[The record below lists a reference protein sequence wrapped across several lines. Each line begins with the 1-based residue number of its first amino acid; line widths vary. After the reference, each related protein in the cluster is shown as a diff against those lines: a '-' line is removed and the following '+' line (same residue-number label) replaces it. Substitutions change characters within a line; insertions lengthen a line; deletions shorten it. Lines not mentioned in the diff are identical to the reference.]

1 MNDATELESSLAGTI
16 DFFQNMRRKLGALE
30 AETGAQH
37 ELLRTVVTSVASF
50 QQDRQADRQTLAALT
65 GNVETQT
72 AQLARLQTDI
82 RLLDEQ
88 LDQVEALVSGLQ
100 QDRQQA
106 QQTLATLATDL
117 QTQTAGNAR
126 EIDGLVASLQTSDQE
141 IKAVRERVTALES
154 RLESLDQTAQSI
166 TGTLTDLSATIERQ
180 EQEQISLGQAVEAN
194 NAIGSQ
200 LQTQQTRLD
209 ELADSSSTLHQELQT
224 VRQGFSHLLTE
235 LETQRHALAE
245 TVQTRQE
252 LQKHQDRQKYLETL
266 INKVSADT
274 SSTRQILNVL
284 QSDLAIQSDTLREL
298 DQTWREGLTTY
309 QERLSHLENTIAK
322 SGSHASIGLASSP
335 STALSFQ
342 EPPLS
347 APAQPESPFLDAQPE
362 SPFLDAQP
370 ESPFLDAVTE
380 KATEIPLTELPIE
393 QERIDELTTALAA
406 AREEQVGLR
415 NELTT
420 ALATAHEEQQEL
432 RLELT
437 AVQETLSTQHEFL
450 TNLRDILAQQLQM
463 QQQRLGEL
471 ESTLDTL
478 RQTPA
483 EAAEIDLLPLQ
494 DALTNHAG
502 ILDRLQ
508 KSVEQQLQA
517 QHQRLDDLESALSNL
532 SQVPTPALEIADLQ
546 PLHSGLAE
554 QAETLEQLQWNT
566 QQQFG
571 TLTTTIDNQRAGLQE
586 ITDRIGN
593 LQYEIEQIQQQ
604 TLVGSAAD
612 QHARAELDDTQA
624 QESRQDLEA
633 LQEAVT
639 ALETRLTGQ
648 AQAFSSN
655 FEQFQGLSTDL
666 QALQQ
671 HIENLESS
679 RRLGIVEQVLA
690 AQGQT
695 VAQLTDDLQQIKQ
708 DSQQLAEIAQN
719 DTQGPKIAELAEQL
733 DRQQEQ
739 LTDLSAVMDT
749 IRTDSKATQEK
760 VLNMAANVAQRI
772 HEFQNQLLAAKTA
785 QGEQLQDLEQKLIS
799 LQAAVETM
807 ETQRKPRRWFSMPA
821 TFTTIA
827 FTVGAA
833 FLLALAQVIWVIN

>member
-1 MNDATELESSLAGTI
+1 
-16 DFFQNMRRKLGALE
+16 
-30 AETGAQH
+30 
-37 ELLRTVVTSVASF
+37 
-50 QQDRQADRQTLAALT
+50 
-65 GNVETQT
+65 
-72 AQLARLQTDI
+72 
-82 RLLDEQ
+82 
-88 LDQVEALVSGLQ
+88 
-100 QDRQQA
+100 
-106 QQTLATLATDL
+106 
-117 QTQTAGNAR
+117 
-126 EIDGLVASLQTSDQE
+126 
-141 IKAVRERVTALES
+141 
-154 RLESLDQTAQSI
+154 
-166 TGTLTDLSATIERQ
+166 
-180 EQEQISLGQAVEAN
+180 
-194 NAIGSQ
+194 
-200 LQTQQTRLD
+200 
-209 ELADSSSTLHQELQT
+209 
-224 VRQGFSHLLTE
+224 
-235 LETQRHALAE
+235 
-245 TVQTRQE
+245 
-252 LQKHQDRQKYLETL
+252 
-266 INKVSADT
+266 
-274 SSTRQILNVL
+274 
-284 QSDLAIQSDTLREL
+284 
-298 DQTWREGLTTY
+298 
-309 QERLSHLENTIAK
+309 
-322 SGSHASIGLASSP
+322 
-335 STALSFQ
+335 
-342 EPPLS
+342 
-347 APAQPESPFLDAQPE
+347 QPESPFLDAQPE

-420 ALATAHEEQQEL
+420 ALATTCEEQQEL

-639 ALETRLTGQ
+639 TLETRLTGQ

-785 QGEQLQDLEQKLIS
+785 QGEQLQDLEQKLIL

-833 FLLALAQVIWVIN
+833 F

>member
-1 MNDATELESSLAGTI
+1 
-16 DFFQNMRRKLGALE
+16 
-30 AETGAQH
+30 
-37 ELLRTVVTSVASF
+37 
-50 QQDRQADRQTLAALT
+50 
-65 GNVETQT
+65 
-72 AQLARLQTDI
+72 
-82 RLLDEQ
+82 
-88 LDQVEALVSGLQ
+88 
-100 QDRQQA
+100 
-106 QQTLATLATDL
+106 
-117 QTQTAGNAR
+117 
-126 EIDGLVASLQTSDQE
+126 
-141 IKAVRERVTALES
+141 
-154 RLESLDQTAQSI
+154 
-166 TGTLTDLSATIERQ
+166 
-180 EQEQISLGQAVEAN
+180 
-194 NAIGSQ
+194 
-200 LQTQQTRLD
+200 
-209 ELADSSSTLHQELQT
+209 
-224 VRQGFSHLLTE
+224 
-235 LETQRHALAE
+235 
-245 TVQTRQE
+245 
-252 LQKHQDRQKYLETL
+252 
-266 INKVSADT
+266 
-274 SSTRQILNVL
+274 
-284 QSDLAIQSDTLREL
+284 
-298 DQTWREGLTTY
+298 
-309 QERLSHLENTIAK
+309 
-322 SGSHASIGLASSP
+322 
-335 STALSFQ
+335 
-342 EPPLS
+342 
-347 APAQPESPFLDAQPE
+347 QPESPFLDAQPE

-380 KATEIPLTELPIE
+380 KATETPLTELPIE

-406 AREEQVGLR
+406 AREEQAGLR

-420 ALATAHEEQQEL
+420 ALATTCEEQQEL
-432 RLELT
+432 RLELA

-483 EAAEIDLLPLQ
+483 ETAEIDLLPLQ

-604 TLVGSAAD
+604 TLVGPAAD

-733 DRQQEQ
+733 NRQQEQ

-760 VLNMAANVAQRI
+760 VLNMATNVAQRI

-785 QGEQLQDLEQKLIS
+785 QGEQLQDLEQKLIL

>member
-50 QQDRQADRQTLAALT
+50 QQDRQADRQTLATLT

-166 TGTLTDLSATIERQ
+166 TGTLADLSATIERQ

-309 QERLSHLENTIAK
+309 QERLSHLENTIAG

-347 APAQPESPFLDAQPE
+347 APVQPESPFLDAQPESPFLDAQPE

-420 ALATAHEEQQEL
+420 ALATTCEEQQEL

-639 ALETRLTGQ
+639 TLETRLTGQ

-719 DTQGPKIAELAEQL
+719 DTQGPKIAELTEQL

-785 QGEQLQDLEQKLIS
+785 QGEQLQDLEQKLIL

-833 FLLALAQVIWVIN
+833 FL

>member
-166 TGTLTDLSATIERQ
+166 TGTLADLSATIERQ

-322 SGSHASIGLASSP
+322 SGSHASIGLAPSP

-347 APAQPESPFLDAQPE
+347 APAQPE

-420 ALATAHEEQQEL
+420 ALATTCEEQQEL

-719 DTQGPKIAELAEQL
+719 DTQGPKIAELTEQL

-785 QGEQLQDLEQKLIS
+785 QGEQLQDLEQKLIL

>member
-166 TGTLTDLSATIERQ
+166 TGTLADLSATIERQ

-322 SGSHASIGLASSP
+322 SGSHASIGLAPSP

-347 APAQPESPFLDAQPE
+347 APAQPE

-420 ALATAHEEQQEL
+420 ALATTCEEQQEL

-639 ALETRLTGQ
+639 TLETRLTGQ

-719 DTQGPKIAELAEQL
+719 DTQGPKIAELTEQL

-785 QGEQLQDLEQKLIS
+785 QGEQLQDLEQKLIL

>member
-50 QQDRQADRQTLAALT
+50 QQDRQADRQTLATLT

-166 TGTLTDLSATIERQ
+166 TGTLADLSATIERQ

-322 SGSHASIGLASSP
+322 SGSHASIGLAPSP

-347 APAQPESPFLDAQPE
+347 APAQPE

-420 ALATAHEEQQEL
+420 ALATTCEEQQEL

-639 ALETRLTGQ
+639 TLETRLTGQ

-719 DTQGPKIAELAEQL
+719 DTQGPKIAELTEQL

-833 FLLALAQVIWVIN
+833 FLLALAQVIWVIS